1 MKHKKTNQNVKH
13 RKTSHHRRKQNG
25 NRRHQEST
33 LHLNRR
39 IGADGAFR
47 TGFLIP
53 EEASHSAQEPITG
66 IIEKH
71 ARGFAFLRREEG
83 ADIFIAPDN
92 LGGAMHGDTAQVEL
106 LPPYLW
112 TKSKEGIVVK
122 ILERA
127 TKEVVGTFQKKKGFG
142 FVVPDDRKLTED
154 IYIKKDAFRSAANG
168 DKVVAKIT
176 QYPDK
181 QHRLEGKITEIVA
194 RKGETGSD
202 VLSLI
207 RGYGLFQ
214 TFPSRVNA
222 EAKARGREKITD
234 EEIARRL
241 DLRGKNIFTI
251 DGPDAKDLDDAVSIE
266 RLANGNYRLGVHI
279 ADVSHYVEEDGWLDK
294 EALKRGTSV
303 YLLNRVVPMLPKGLS
318 NGICSLNEGED
329 RLTLSCFMEIDAQ
342 GEVIHHELAESV
354 INSKARMVYDDV
366 SDLLEHETPAMCAK
380 YAPLLTDIRA
390 MGELARVLRDKR
402 KQRGSL
408 DFDFA
413 ESEIV
418 LDAREH
424 PIAIR
429 PAERRSANRL
439 IEEFMLIANETVAEH
454 FYWMNYPFVYRVHEK
469 PDPEKMMDLKAF
481 LMNFGI
487 HLKGN
492 PDNIYPKT
500 LADIIDTIADEPY
513 EAVVNRVIL
522 RTMKKAYYSPECDG
536 HFGLAFRYYCHF
548 TSPIRRYPDLMI
560 HRVIKAAINNRMTEA
575 KLKKYRHDVQEAAEI
590 SSRTERKAQELERE
604 VEKLKK
610 CEYMLDHIG
619 EEYDGIVS
627 GVTEFGVYVELPNT
641 VEGMVFA
648 RDLRRPY
655 QLGEQVR
662 IRVLD
667 ARPAERQ
674 IDFAMLRK

>member
-1 MKHKKTNQNVKH
+1 MKYKKTNQNVKH
-13 RKTSHHRRKQNG
+13 RKTSHHRRKQNE
-25 NRRHQEST
+25 NRRHPEST

-53 EEASHSAQEPITG
+53 EETSNSAQEPITG

-92 LGGAMHGDTAQVEL
+92 LGGAMNGDTAQVEL

-112 TKSKEGIVVK
+112 TKSKEGIIVK

-181 QHRLEGKITEIVA
+181 QHRIEGKITEIVA

-342 GEVIHHELAESV
+342 GEVVHHELAESV

-366 SDLLEHETPAMCAK
+366 SDLLEHETPALRAK

-424 PIAIR
+424 PIAIC

>member
-47 TGFLIP
+47 TGFLVP
-53 EEASHSAQEPITG
+53 EETSHSAQEPITG

-92 LGGAMHGDTAQVEL
+92 LGGAMNGDTAQVEL

-181 QHRLEGKITEIVA
+181 QHRLEGKITEIIA

-241 DLRGKNIFTI
+241 DLRDKNIFTI
-251 DGPDAKDLDDAVSIE
+251 DGLDAKDLDDAVSIE

-342 GEVIHHELAESV
+342 GEVVHHELAESV

-366 SDLLEHETPAMCAK
+366 SELLEHETPALCVK
-380 YAPLLTDIRA
+380 YAPLLADIRT

-454 FYWMNYPFVYRVHEK
+454 FFWMNYPFVYRVHEK

>member
-53 EEASHSAQEPITG
+53 EEASNSVQEPITG

-92 LGGAMHGDTAQVEL
+92 LGGAMNGDTAQVEL

-234 EEIARRL
+234 EEIARCL

-342 GEVIHHELAESV
+342 GEVVHHELAESV

-366 SDLLEHETPAMCAK
+366 SELLEHETPALRAK

-418 LDAREH
+418 LDACEH

-429 PAERRSANRL
+429 SAERRSANRL

>member
-47 TGFLIP
+47 TGFLVP
-53 EEASHSAQEPITG
+53 EETSHSAQEPITG

-92 LGGAMHGDTAQVEL
+92 LGGAMNGDTAQVEL

-181 QHRLEGKITEIVA
+181 QHRLEGKITEIIA

-241 DLRGKNIFTI
+241 DLRDKNIFTI
-251 DGPDAKDLDDAVSIE
+251 DGLDAKDLDDAVSIE

-342 GEVIHHELAESV
+342 GEVVHHELAESV

-366 SDLLEHETPAMCAK
+366 SELLEHETPTLRAK
-380 YAPLLTDIRA
+380 YAPLLADIRA

>member
-47 TGFLIP
+47 TGFLVP
-53 EEASHSAQEPITG
+53 EETSHSAQEPITG

-92 LGGAMHGDTAQVEL
+92 LGGAMNGDTAQVEL

-181 QHRLEGKITEIVA
+181 QHRLEGKITEIIA

-241 DLRGKNIFTI
+241 DLRDKNIFTI
-251 DGPDAKDLDDAVSIE
+251 DGLDAKDLDDAVSIE

-342 GEVIHHELAESV
+342 GEVVHHELAESV

-366 SDLLEHETPAMCAK
+366 SELLEHETPALRAK
-380 YAPLLTDIRA
+380 YAPLLADIRA

-454 FYWMNYPFVYRVHEK
+454 FFWMNYPFVYRVHEK